1 MDLAPDFYIF
11 SCNYSKSSK
20 GSVETFSL
28 IFIKYVKAWFAKQ
41 KNWYKKWCQL
51 RQGPKISDKNVTW
64 LISIQIS
71 IRDNIHVK
79 FKNLLSFFVIFT
91 VLIRVLLGN
100 DAITVYIASDLN
112 IWFHYFLNSNL
123 CVCVCVCVCVC
134 MCVCVSVCV
143 CRERRGW
150 RVGKFILQKLKTEL
164 KNL

>member
-51 RQGPKISDKNVTW
+51 LQGPKISDKNVTW
-64 LISIQIS
+64 LISIHIS

-79 FKNLLSFFVIFT
+79 FKNLGSFFVIFT
-91 VLIRVLLGN
+91 VFQSFAWKWHLIL
-100 DAITVYIASDLN
+100 IFSFI
-112 IWFHYFLNSNL
+112 IFLTL
-123 CVCVCVCVCVC
+123 IYVCVCVRLCGGG
-134 MCVCVSVCV
+134 
-143 CRERRGW
+143 RG
-150 RVGKFILQKLKTEL
+150 VILFY
-164 KNL
+164 KNWKQN